1 MDLCSI
7 SSCLFYFSCLIC
19 CIKLAEI
26 YTVSITL
33 RGIPCVK
40 MWTSEIMYN
49 SSYKYHF
56 VLLVLVKKNEFS
68 AHWLNGKIANPA

>member
-26 YTVSITL
+26 YTVSRTL
-33 RGIPCVK
+33 KGIPCVK
-40 MWTSEIMYN
+40 ILKSEIMYN